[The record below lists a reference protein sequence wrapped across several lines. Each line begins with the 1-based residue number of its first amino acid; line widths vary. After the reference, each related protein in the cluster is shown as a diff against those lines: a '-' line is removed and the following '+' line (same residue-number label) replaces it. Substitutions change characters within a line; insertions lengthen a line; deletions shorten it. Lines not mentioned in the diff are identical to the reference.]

1 MRHDLQKK
9 KQRKEEG
16 KNGNGSIF
24 ASFSLVRDSGAF
36 KKGCKLT
43 RSEVLERKR
52 ERERELVGV
61 GVDVDVG
68 VDDVDDDEDDA
79 DDDDEYVG
87 GGDDVSSSSSSSR
100 RRPPFLLHPPT
111 GRTFGRFGGD
121 DVDDAGGRIQSEMAA
136 FIQAIVSW
144 VCRGKGRVR
153 EGCEGR

>member
-1 MRHDLQKK
+1 MYL
-9 KQRKEEG
+9 
-16 KNGNGSIF
+16 
-24 ASFSLVRDSGAF
+24 

-43 RSEVLERKR
+43 RSEVFERKR
-52 ERERELVGV
+52 ERERELVGVVV

-79 DDDDEYVG
+79 DDDDECVG
-87 GGDDVSSSSSSSR
+87 GGDAVSSSSSSSSSPR
-100 RRPPFLLHPPT
+100 RRPPLFLQPPT

-121 DVDDAGGRIQSEMAA
+121 DVDDAGGRIQSVMAA

>member
-1 MRHDLQKK
+1 MICKK
-9 KQRKEEG
+9 KTKKRRRE
-16 KNGNGSIF
+16 NGNGSIF
-24 ASFSLVRDSGAF
+24 ASFSLVWNSGAF

-61 GVDVDVG
+61 GVG

-79 DDDDEYVG
+79 DDDDECVG
-87 GGDDVSSSSSSSR
+87 GGDAVSSSSSSSPR

-121 DVDDAGGRIQSEMAA
+121 DVDDADGRIQSVMAA

-153 EGCEGR
+153 EGCERRVR